1 MRGPRSPGHG
11 RHLQGVTRA
20 APDAV
25 PRPGVDADAKLV
37 RVLYDEHAGA
47 LFTFCL
53 RFTGDRQ
60 RAEDVVQEVLVRAW
74 RQLSTLELGDRP
86 VRPWLFTVA
95 RNVLTDLHRADR
107 ARPQVVADD
116 SALAGMTVAGDEMD
130 RAVESW
136 TMAEALR
143 RLSEQ
148 HREVLVH
155 SYWLGRSVTE
165 TAQALGIP
173 AGTVK
178 SRTYYAV
185 RSLRLA
191 LEEMGVT
198 G

>member
-1 MRGPRSPGHG
+1 MRRPRSPGHG

-25 PRPGVDADAKLV
+25 PRPGVDADAELV
-37 RVLYDEHAGA
+37 RVLHDEHAGA

-191 LEEMGVT
+191 LEEMRVT

>member
-1 MRGPRSPGHG
+1 MRGLRSAGHG
-11 RHLQGVTRA
+11 RQLQAGARA
-20 APDAV
+20 APEDVRQA
-25 PRPGVDADAKLV
+25 GVDADAELV
-37 RVLYDEHAGA
+37 RVLHDEHAGA

-60 RAEDVVQEVLVRAW
+60 RAEEVVQEVLVRAW

-95 RNVLTDLHRADR
+95 RNVLTDLHRADG
-107 ARPQVVADD
+107 ARPRVVADD
-116 SALAGMTVAGDEMD
+116 GALAGVAVAGDEMD

-185 RSLRLA
+185 RALRLA

>member
-1 MRGPRSPGHG
+1 VRGPRSPGHG

-25 PRPGVDADAKLV
+25 PRPGVDADAELV
-37 RVLYDEHAGA
+37 RVLHDEHAEA

>member
-25 PRPGVDADAKLV
+25 PRPGVDADAELV
-37 RVLYDEHAGA
+37 RVLHDEHAEA

>member
-1 MRGPRSPGHG
+1 VRGPRSPGHG

-25 PRPGVDADAKLV
+25 PRPGVDADAELV
-37 RVLYDEHAGA
+37 RVLHDEHAGA